1 MQICISEIVYFLN
14 VYVVK
19 QMWRTPVNERREK
32 ILTALTSS
40 RKRFKCG
47 REMKKRAT
55 IWGLRLRRPP
65 PPPMQLSALEQVIS
79 YASK

>member
-1 MQICISEIVYFLN
+1 
-14 VYVVK
+14 
-19 QMWRTPVNERREK
+19 MWRTPVNQRREK
-32 ILTALTSS
+32 ILTALTAA

-65 PPPMQLSALEQVIS
+65 TPPMQLSALEQVFNKLPVI
-79 YASK
+79 KLET

>member
-1 MQICISEIVYFLN
+1 
-14 VYVVK
+14 
-19 QMWRTPVNERREK
+19 MWRTPVNERREK
-32 ILTALTSS
+32 ILTALTSA

-65 PPPMQLSALEQVIS
+65 PPPAQLTALEQVTFKTEIIKHNVLIS
-79 YASK
+79 AV

>member
-1 MQICISEIVYFLN
+1 
-14 VYVVK
+14 
-19 QMWRTPVNERREK
+19 MWRTPVNERREK
-32 ILTALTSS
+32 ILTALTSA

-65 PPPMQLSALEQVIS
+65 PPPAQLTALEQVTLITMRVES
-79 YASK
+79 IIVILNGFY

>member
-1 MQICISEIVYFLN
+1 
-14 VYVVK
+14 
-19 QMWRTPVNERREK
+19 MWRTPVNERREK

-65 PPPMQLSALEQVIS
+65 PPPMQLSALEQVGLQINERCLHKNS
-79 YASK
+79 LVAHTKQA